1 MLVFILLAGADN
13 VKQLR
18 EANEDELQDIL
29 TEVKM
34 TKPFHISRL
43 KKALKK
49 WDEGQKGMF

>member
-1 MLVFILLAGADN
+1 MLAFILRAGADN

-18 EANEDELQDIL
+18 EADEDELQDIL

-49 WDEGQKGMF
+49 WDEGQMGMF